1 MNNNL
6 VSANVFAKLTV
17 DSSIVPQKVLPD
29 ILKGRLNTG
38 GIKCNSVL
46 VNGIGRKNVNLRV
59 KIVSDTLR
67 GCSTIGEA
75 AANLGISRGTVYNIV
90 PNPRKYLRGKK

>member
-1 MNNNL
+1 MNKM
-6 VSANVFAKLTV
+6 VPANVFAKLTV
-17 DSSIVPQKVLPD
+17 DSSVVPQKLLPD

-46 VNGIGRKNVNLRV
+46 VNGIGRKSVNLRV
-59 KIVSDTLR
+59 KFVSDALR

-75 AANLGISRGTVYNIV
+75 AAILGISRGTVYNII
-90 PNPRKYLRGKK
+90 PNPKKYLRGKT